1 MQQTADNQKMRLP
14 FTKMHGLGND
24 FMVIDCVSQP
34 HSLSTEQIAH
44 YADRQLGIGFDQLLQ
59 IEPATRPDA
68 DFRYRIFNRDGSE
81 VEHCGNGA
89 RCFAK
94 YVHDKGLTTHNPIKV
109 ETVNRLLSLQLSE
122 GGEVTV
128 DMGEPDFAPESLP
141 FQAENASV
149 DVVSGHRYRCE
160 VVAAST
166 TQKVEFSTLSMG
178 NPHAVIV
185 VDDLDKADVVGL
197 GAALGQHGCF
207 PQGVNVGFMQVV
219 AQQSIRLRVFERGSG
234 ETLACGTGACAA
246 VVSGC
251 KLGLL
256 ESPVEVNVRGGTLTI
271 AWQGDGAPVLMT
283 GPATTVYDGILDLPD
298 HTH

>member
-24 FMVIDCVSQP
+24 FMVIDCVSQT
-34 HSLSTEQIAH
+34 HSLSTEQIAL

-94 YVHDKGLTTHNPIKV
+94 YVHDKGLTTRNPVKV

-122 GGEVTV
+122 DGEVTV

-141 FQAENASV
+141 FEAENASV
-149 DVVSGHRYRCE
+149 DVDSGQRYRCE
-160 VVAAST
+160 VVTAST
-166 TQKVEFSTLSMG
+166 TQEVEFSALSMG

-185 VDDLDKADVVGL
+185 VDDLDKADVVSL

>member
-1 MQQTADNQKMRLP
+1 
-14 FTKMHGLGND
+14 
-24 FMVIDCVSQP
+24 MVIDCVSQP
-34 HSLSTEQIAH
+34 HSLSTEQIAL

-59 IEPATRPDA
+59 IEPATSPAA

-94 YVHDKGLTTHNPIKV
+94 YVHDKGLTTRNPVKV
-109 ETVNRLLSLQLSE
+109 ETVNRLLSLQLSAD
-122 GGEVTV
+122 GEVTV
-128 DMGEPDFAPESLP
+128 DMGEPDFAPESMP
-141 FQAENASV
+141 FEARNASV
-149 DVVSGHRYRCE
+149 EAVSGKRYRCE
-160 VVAAST
+160 IAAAT
-166 TQKVEFSTLSMG
+166 TRQKIEFSALSMG

-185 VDDLDKADVVGL
+185 VDDPDKADVVSL

-256 ESPVEVNVRGGTLTI
+256 ESPVAVNVRGGTLTI
-271 AWQGDGAPVLMT
+271 AWQGDGTPVLMT

>member
-34 HSLSTEQIAH
+34 HSLSTEQIAL

-122 GGEVTV
+122 DGEVTV

-141 FQAENASV
+141 FEAENASV

-256 ESPVEVNVRGGTLTI
+256 ESPVEVNVRGGALTI

>member
-1 MQQTADNQKMRLP
+1 
-14 FTKMHGLGND
+14 
-24 FMVIDCVSQP
+24 
-34 HSLSTEQIAH
+34 
-44 YADRQLGIGFDQLLQ
+44 
-59 IEPATRPDA
+59 
-68 DFRYRIFNRDGSE
+68 
-81 VEHCGNGA
+81 
-89 RCFAK
+89 
-94 YVHDKGLTTHNPIKV
+94 KGLTTHNPIKV

-122 GGEVTV
+122 DGEVTV

-141 FQAENASV
+141 FEAENASV
-149 DVVSGHRYRCE
+149 DVVSGQRYRCE

-166 TQKVEFSTLSMG
+166 TQKIEFSALSMG

-185 VDDLDKADVVGL
+185 VDDLDKADVVSL

-256 ESPVEVNVRGGTLTI
+256 ESPVAVNVRGGTLTI
-271 AWQGDGAPVLMT
+271 AWQGDGTPVLMT

>member
-1 MQQTADNQKMRLP
+1 
-14 FTKMHGLGND
+14 
-24 FMVIDCVSQP
+24 
-34 HSLSTEQIAH
+34 
-44 YADRQLGIGFDQLLQ
+44 
-59 IEPATRPDA
+59 
-68 DFRYRIFNRDGSE
+68 
-81 VEHCGNGA
+81 
-89 RCFAK
+89 
-94 YVHDKGLTTHNPIKV
+94 
-109 ETVNRLLSLQLSE
+109 
-122 GGEVTV
+122 
-128 DMGEPDFAPESLP
+128 
-141 FQAENASV
+141 
-149 DVVSGHRYRCE
+149 
-160 VVAAST
+160 
-166 TQKVEFSTLSMG
+166 MG

-185 VDDLDKADVVGL
+185 VDDLDKADVVSL

-298 HTH
+298 HTY

>member
-94 YVHDKGLTTHNPIKV
+94 YVHDKGLTTRNPVKV
-109 ETVNRLLSLQLSE
+109 ETVNRLLSLQLSAD
-122 GGEVTV
+122 GEVTV

-141 FQAENASV
+141 FEARNASV
-149 DVVSGHRYRCE
+149 EAVSGQRYRCE
-160 VVAAST
+160 IAAAT
-166 TQKVEFSTLSMG
+166 TRQKIEFSALSMG

-185 VDDLDKADVVGL
+185 VDDLDKADVAGL
-197 GAALGQHGCF
+197 GSNLGQHSCF
-207 PQGVNVGFMQVV
+207 PQGVNVGFMQIVSR
-219 AQQSIRLRVFERGSG
+219 QSIRLRVFERGSG

-256 ESPVEVNVRGGTLTI
+256 DSPVEVCVRGGTLTI

-283 GPATTVYDGILDLPD
+283 GPATTVYEGILDLPG

>member
-1 MQQTADNQKMRLP
+1 MGETVAVKLTRH
-14 FTKMHGLGND
+14 HGLGND

-34 HSLSTEQIAH
+34 HSLSTEQIAL

-122 GGEVTV
+122 DGEVTV

-149 DVVSGHRYRCE
+149 DVVSGQRYRCE

-166 TQKVEFSTLSMG
+166 TQKIEFSALSMG

>member
-34 HSLSTEQIAH
+34 HSLSTEQIAL

-122 GGEVTV
+122 DGEVTV

-141 FQAENASV
+141 FEAENASV
-149 DVVSGHRYRCE
+149 DVDSGQRYRCE
-160 VVAAST
+160 VVTASN
-166 TQKVEFSTLSMG
+166 TQEVEFSALSMG

-185 VDDLDKADVVGL
+185 VDVDKADVVGL

-207 PQGVNVGFMQVV
+207 PQGVNVGFMQVA

>member
-34 HSLSTEQIAH
+34 HSLSTEQIAL

-122 GGEVTV
+122 DGEVTV

-149 DVVSGHRYRCE
+149 DVVSGQRYRCE

-166 TQKVEFSTLSMG
+166 TQKIEFSALSMG

-185 VDDLDKADVVGL
+185 VDDLDKADVVSL

-271 AWQGDGAPVLMT
+271 AWQGDGARVLMT

>member
-1 MQQTADNQKMRLP
+1 MRLP

-34 HSLSTEQIAH
+34 HSLSTEQIAL

-122 GGEVTV
+122 DGEVTV

-141 FQAENASV
+141 FAAENASV
-149 DVVSGHRYRCE
+149 DVDSGQLYRCE
-160 VVAAST
+160 VVTAST
-166 TQKVEFSTLSMG
+166 TQEIEFSALSMG

-185 VDDLDKADVVGL
+185 VDDLDRADVVGL

-271 AWQGDGAPVLMT
+271 AWQGEGAPVLMT

>member
-1 MQQTADNQKMRLP
+1 MRLP

-24 FMVIDCVSQP
+24 FIVVDCVSQP
-34 HSLSTEQIAH
+34 RSLSSEQIAL

-94 YVHDKGLTTHNPIKV
+94 YVHEKGLTKKNPINV
-109 ETVNRLLSLQLSE
+109 ETVNRLLSLKLSDS
-122 GGEVTV
+122 GEVTV
-128 DMGEPDFAPESLP
+128 NMGEPDFAPASLP
-141 FQAENASV
+141 FASDQV
-149 DVVSGHRYRCE
+149 ASEGFGRYSCE
-160 VVAAST
+160 IVTSSKP
-166 TQKVEFSTLSMG
+166 QRIEFSALSMG

-185 VDDLDKADVVGL
+185 VSDLDAVDVAGL
-197 GAALGQHGCF
+197 GQALGAHSSF
-207 PQGVNVGFMQVV
+207 PKGVNVGFMQIIED
-219 AQQSIRLRVFERGSG
+219 QRIRLRVFERGSG

-251 KLGLL
+251 RQGLL
-256 ESPVEVNVRGGTLTI
+256 SSHVEVQVCGGRLSI
-271 AWQGDGAPVLMT
+271 EWQGDGTPVLMT
-283 GPATTVYDGILDLPD
+283 GPATIVYEGTLELPD
-298 HTH
+298 N

>member
-34 HSLSTEQIAH
+34 HRLSTEQIVL

-59 IEPATRPDA
+59 IEPATHPDA

-94 YVHDKGLTTHNPIKV
+94 YVYDKGLTTHNPIKV

-122 GGEVTV
+122 DGEVTV

-141 FQAENASV
+141 FEAENASV
-149 DVVSGHRYRCE
+149 NVDSGQRYRCE
-160 VVAAST
+160 VVTAST
-166 TQKVEFSTLSMG
+166 TQEIEFSALSMG

-185 VDDLDKADVVGL
+185 VDDLDRADVVGL

-207 PQGVNVGFMQVV
+207 PQGVNVGFMQVA
-219 AQQSIRLRVFERGSG
+219 AQQSVRLRVFERGSG

>member
-1 MQQTADNQKMRLP
+1 MRLP

-24 FMVIDCVSQP
+24 FIVVDCVSQP
-34 HSLSTEQIAH
+34 RSLSSEQIAL

-94 YVHDKGLTTHNPIKV
+94 YVHEKGLTKKNPINV
-109 ETVNRLLSLQLSE
+109 ETVNRLLSLKLSDS
-122 GGEVTV
+122 GEVTV
-128 DMGEPDFAPESLP
+128 NMGEPDFAPASLP
-141 FQAENASV
+141 FASDQV
-149 DVVSGHRYRCE
+149 ASEGFGRYSCE
-160 VVAAST
+160 IVTSSKP
-166 TQKVEFSTLSMG
+166 QRIEFSALSMG

-185 VDDLDKADVVGL
+185 VSDLDAVDVAGL
-197 GAALGQHGCF
+197 GQALGAHSSF
-207 PQGVNVGFMQVV
+207 PKGVNVGFMQIIED
-219 AQQSIRLRVFERGSG
+219 QRIRLRVFERGSG

-251 KLGLL
+251 RQGLL
-256 ESPVEVNVRGGTLTI
+256 SSHVEVQVRGGRLSI
-271 AWQGDGAPVLMT
+271 EWQGDGTPVLMT
-283 GPATTVYDGILDLPD
+283 GPATIVYEGTLELPD
-298 HTH
+298 N

>member
-34 HSLSTEQIAH
+34 HSLSTEQIAL

-94 YVHDKGLTTHNPIKV
+94 YVHDKGLTKHNPIKV

-122 GGEVTV
+122 DGEVTV

-141 FQAENASV
+141 FEAENASV
-149 DVVSGHRYRCE
+149 DVDSGQRYRCE
-160 VVAAST
+160 VVTAST
-166 TQKVEFSTLSMG
+166 TQEIEFSALSMG
-178 NPHAVIV
+178 NPHAVFF
-185 VDDLDKADVVGL
+185 VDDVAQIDLPTR
-197 GAALGQHGCF
+197 GAAVEHDPLF
-207 PQGVNVGFMQVV
+207 PERTNVEFAQVR
-219 AQQSIRLRVFERGSG
+219 SREEIRMRVWERGSG
-234 ETLACGTGACAA
+234 ITLACGSGACATLVA
-246 VVSGC
+246 AS
-251 KLGLL
+251 LRGLT
-256 ESPVEVNVRGGTLTI
+256 EKSVRMEVDGGWLTLD
-271 AWQGDGAPVLMT
+271 WRDDGVWMT
-283 GPATTVYDGILDLPD
+283 GPTMLVFAGEFDTTFLGQA
-298 HTH
+298 

>member
-1 MQQTADNQKMRLP
+1 MRLP

-24 FMVIDCVSQP
+24 FIVVDCVSQP
-34 HSLSTEQIAH
+34 RSLSSEQIAL

-94 YVHDKGLTTHNPIKV
+94 YVHEKGLTKKNPINV
-109 ETVNRLLSLQLSE
+109 ETVNRLLSLKLSDT
-122 GGEVTV
+122 GEVTV
-128 DMGEPDFAPESLP
+128 NMGEPNFAPASLP
-141 FQAENASV
+141 FASDQV
-149 DVVSGHRYRCE
+149 ASEGFGRYSCE
-160 VVAAST
+160 IVTSSKP
-166 TQKVEFSTLSMG
+166 QRIEFSALSMG

-185 VDDLDKADVVGL
+185 VSDLDAVDVAGL
-197 GAALGQHGCF
+197 GQALGAHSSF
-207 PQGVNVGFMQVV
+207 PKGVNVGFMQIIED
-219 AQQSIRLRVFERGSG
+219 QRIRLRVFERGSG

-251 KLGLL
+251 RQGLL
-256 ESPVEVNVRGGTLTI
+256 SSHVEVQVRGGRLSI
-271 AWQGDGAPVLMT
+271 EWQGDGTPVLMT
-283 GPATTVYDGILDLPD
+283 GPATTVYEGTLELPD
-298 HTH
+298 N

>member
-1 MQQTADNQKMRLP
+1 MRLP

-24 FMVIDCVSQP
+24 FIVVDCVSQP
-34 HSLSTEQIAH
+34 RSLSSEQIAL

-94 YVHDKGLTTHNPIKV
+94 YVHEKGLTKKNPINV
-109 ETVNRLLSLQLSE
+109 ETVNRLLSLKLSDT
-122 GGEVTV
+122 GEVTV
-128 DMGEPDFAPESLP
+128 NMGEPNFAPASLP
-141 FQAENASV
+141 FASDQV
-149 DVVSGHRYRCE
+149 ASEGFGRYSCE
-160 VVAAST
+160 IVTSSKP
-166 TQKVEFSTLSMG
+166 QRIEFSALSMG

-185 VDDLDKADVVGL
+185 VSDLDAVDVAGL
-197 GAALGQHGCF
+197 GQALGAHSSF
-207 PQGVNVGFMQVV
+207 PKGVNVGFMQIIED
-219 AQQSIRLRVFERGSG
+219 QRIRLRVFERGSG

-251 KLGLL
+251 RQGLL
-256 ESPVEVNVRGGTLTI
+256 SSPVEVQVRGGRLSI
-271 AWQGDGAPVLMT
+271 EWQGDGTPVLMT
-283 GPATTVYDGILDLPD
+283 GPATTVYEGTLELPD
-298 HTH
+298 N

>member
-1 MQQTADNQKMRLP
+1 MQQTADKQKMRLS

-34 HSLSTEQIAH
+34 HSLSTEQIAF

-59 IEPATRPDA
+59 IEPTTRPDA

-94 YVHDKGLTTHNPIKV
+94 YVHDKGLTTRNPVKV
-109 ETVNRLLSLQLSE
+109 ETVNRLLSLKMSE

-141 FQAENASV
+141 FEATEASI
-149 DVVSGHRYRCE
+149 DVVSGERYSCE
-160 VVAAST
+160 VLAAST
-166 TQKVEFSTLSMG
+166 MQRIEFSALSMG

-185 VDDLDKADVVGL
+185 VDDLDKTDVVGL
-197 GAALGQHGCF
+197 GAALGQHSCF
-207 PQGVNVGFMQVV
+207 TQGANVGFMQVV
-219 AQQSIRLRVFERGSG
+219 ARQSIRLRVFERGSG

-271 AWQGDGAPVLMT
+271 EWQGDDAPVLMT
-283 GPATTVYDGILDLPD
+283 GPAATVYEGILDLPD